1 MKRSYR
7 IDYQRTHDIDWFCMI
22 DSVPVHIASN
32 GGLIPP
38 DILARENFAVQTEV
52 YNMPCIFSEDDVVV
66 REEYIRESAFSN
78 NRNFSKDAYRSY
90 VKSFVD
96 MARKG
101 FVSLDRIDVGEPV
114 ERSEDERYIVVAYSK
129 NLPGPELSQTTFGL
143 LKEGLI
149 DKCCILNW
157 TDELRKIQDEED
169 YCLVRTR

>member
-66 REEYIRESAFSN
+66 REEYIRDRVFGQNISEE
-78 NRNFSKDAYRSY
+78 AYRSY

-101 FVSLDRIDVGEPV
+101 FVSLDRIDVGEPA
-114 ERSEDERYIVVAYSK
+114 ECSEDERYIVVAYPK

>member
-32 GGLIPP
+32 GGVIPP
-38 DILARENFAVQTEV
+38 NILSRENFAVQTEV

-66 REEYIRESAFSN
+66 REEYIRERVFSN
-78 NRNFSKDAYRSY
+78 GQNISEEAYRSY

-101 FVSLDRIDVGEPV
+101 FVSLDRIDTGETA
-114 ERSEDERYIVVAYSK
+114 ECSEDERYIVVAYPKQSSSS
-129 NLPGPELSQTTFGL
+129 NLSPDISNLLQEGL
-143 LKEGLI
+143 LNRSQVF
-149 DKCCILNW
+149 NW
-157 TDELRKIQDEED
+157 PSDFKI
-169 YCLVRTR
+169 

>member
-66 REEYIRESAFSN
+66 REEYIRARAFSN

-114 ERSEDERYIVVAYSK
+114 ERSEDERYIVVAYPKQSSSS
-129 NLPGPELSQTTFGL
+129 NLSPDISNLLQEGL
-143 LKEGLI
+143 LNRSQVF
-149 DKCCILNW
+149 NW
-157 TDELRKIQDEED
+157 PSDFKI
-169 YCLVRTR
+169 